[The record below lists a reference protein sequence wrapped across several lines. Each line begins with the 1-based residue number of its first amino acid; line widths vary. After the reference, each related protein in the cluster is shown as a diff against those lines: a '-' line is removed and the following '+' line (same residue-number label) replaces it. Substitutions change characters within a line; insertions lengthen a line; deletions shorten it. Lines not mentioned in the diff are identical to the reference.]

1 MDSKYLLVGIVV
13 FISLLLVGSLY
24 ILFTRLKTTEKLNRE
39 LQKHVITQKQVLEQ
53 HASVLRI
60 LTQNQG
66 IEINENDIPQPQ
78 PFLSQPEQTLEQL
91 NVPSSEVPRTNPAS
105 NPVLPGIDKVLP
117 IMTSL
122 MGVFDSK
129 NPMEM
134 MQEHETNNNDNDEKV
149 DEEIIKEKELQKQE
163 LVSELKDELTEL
175 ESSIQDEGRIDDVVV
190 EN

>member
-66 IEINENDIPQPQ
+66 IEINESDIPQPQ
-78 PFLSQPEQTLEQL
+78 PFLSQPEQNLEQI
-91 NVPSSEVPRTNPAS
+91 NVPSSEAPRANSSSS

-122 MGVFDSK
+122 MGVFDAK
-129 NPMEM
+129 NPVEM
-134 MQEHETNNNDNDEKV
+134 MQEREEDNDGQDEL
-149 DEEIIKEKELQKQE
+149 DEETVKEKELQKQE
-163 LVSELKDELTEL
+163 LVTELKDELTEL
-175 ESSIQDEGRIDDVVV
+175 ESSIQDEGRIDDIAV

>member
-24 ILFTRLKTTEKLNRE
+24 ILFTRLKTAEKLNRE

-66 IEINENDIPQPQ
+66 IEINESDIPQ
-78 PFLSQPEQTLEQL
+78 PFLSQPEQNLEQI
-91 NVPSSEVPRTNPAS
+91 NVPSSEAPRANS
-105 NPVLPGIDKVLP
+105 SSRNPVLPGIDKVLP

-122 MGVFDSK
+122 MGVFDAK
-129 NPMEM
+129 NPVEM
-134 MQEHETNNNDNDEKV
+134 MQEREGDNDGENELDEKTV
-149 DEEIIKEKELQKQE
+149 KEKELQKQE
-163 LVSELKDELTEL
+163 LVTELKDELTEL
-175 ESSIQDEGRIDDVVV
+175 ESSIQDEGRIDDIAV

>member
-24 ILFTRLKTTEKLNRE
+24 ILFTRLKTAEKLNRE

-53 HASVLRI
+53 HATVLRI

-66 IEINENDIPQPQ
+66 IEINESDIPQPQ
-78 PFLSQPEQTLEQL
+78 PFLSPPEQNLEQI
-91 NVPSSEVPRTNPAS
+91 NVPSSEAPRANSSSS

-122 MGVFDSK
+122 MGVFDAK
-129 NPMEM
+129 NPVEM
-134 MQEHETNNNDNDEKV
+134 MQEREEDNDGEDEL
-149 DEEIIKEKELQKQE
+149 DEETVKEKELQKQE
-163 LVSELKDELTEL
+163 LVTELKDELTEL
-175 ESSIQDEGRIDDVVV
+175 ESSIQDEGRIDDIAV

>member
-24 ILFTRLKTTEKLNRE
+24 ILFTRLKTAEKLNRE

-66 IEINENDIPQPQ
+66 IEINESDIPQPQ
-78 PFLSQPEQTLEQL
+78 PFLSQPEQNLEQI
-91 NVPSSEVPRTNPAS
+91 NVPSSEAPRANSNSS

-122 MGVFDSK
+122 MGVFDAK
-129 NPMEM
+129 NPVEM
-134 MQEHETNNNDNDEKV
+134 MQEREENNDGEDEL
-149 DEEIIKEKELQKQE
+149 DEETVKEKELQKQE
-163 LVSELKDELTEL
+163 LVTELKDELTEL
-175 ESSIQDEGRIDDVVV
+175 ESSIQDEGRIDDIAV

>member
-1 MDSKYLLVGIVV
+1 MDSKYILVGIVV

-78 PFLSQPEQTLEQL
+78 PFLAQPEQTTEQVNASLET
-91 NVPSSEVPRTNPAS
+91 PRTNRGGS
-105 NPVLPGIDKVLP
+105 PVLQGIDKVLP

-122 MGVFDSK
+122 MGVFDAK
-129 NPMEM
+129 NPLEM
-134 MQEHETNNNDNDEKV
+134 MQENEKNNNDDEV
-149 DEEIIKEKELQKQE
+149 DEEAVKEKELQKQE

-175 ESSIQDEGRIDDVVV
+175 ESSIQEEGRIDDVVV